1 MKKDT
6 AILSICHVKMVLYLH
21 LLLLIKIKPKKENS
35 LIIIK
40 SVRNNI
46 NLHGIIL
53 FNI

>member
-1 MKKDT
+1 MKKVT
-6 AILSICHVKMVLYLH
+6 AILLIYHVKMVLFLH
-21 LLLLIKIKPKKENS
+21 LLLLIKIRPKKENS

-40 SVRNNI
+40 FVRNNI